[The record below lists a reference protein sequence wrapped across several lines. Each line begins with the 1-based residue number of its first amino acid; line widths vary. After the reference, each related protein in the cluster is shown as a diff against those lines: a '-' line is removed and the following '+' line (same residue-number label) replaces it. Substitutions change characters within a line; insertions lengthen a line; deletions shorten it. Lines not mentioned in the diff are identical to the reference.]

1 MAITIVIAE
10 DDVLLRNLMVEVL
23 GRHPDFEI
31 VRAVGSGQE
40 ALDSVAELEPAVLLL
55 DLNLPDLTGFQ
66 VLEGLVERGNGPR
79 ALVLSGDE
87 AEDTQ
92 VKAASYGAVG
102 FVPKSQAVSHL
113 PSAIRATARGE
124 AWFSRQLSARVFGAY
139 SKLLHRVRQQER
151 PLNQL
156 SEREKEVLIQ
166 VARGLTNQQIAE
178 SLFMSISTVKTH
190 IQNIFQKL
198 DLPNRTE
205 AAVFAVREGLVAE
218 EPRNNSR

>member
-1 MAITIVIAE
+1 MAISILIAE
-10 DDVLLRNLMVEVL
+10 DDALLRSLMEEVL
-23 GRHPDFEI
+23 RRHEDFH
-31 VRAVGSGQE
+31 VLQAVGNGRE
-40 ALDSVAELEPAVLLL
+40 ALERVEELRPSVLLL
-55 DLNLPDLTGFQ
+55 DLNLPELSGFR
-66 VLEGLVERGNGPR
+66 VLEQLVERGDAPR
-79 ALVLSGDE
+79 VLVLSGDE
-87 AEDTQ
+87 ADETQ

-102 FVPKSQAVSHL
+102 FVGKSQAVMHL
-113 PSAIRATARGE
+113 PAAIRAAARGE
-124 AWFSRQLSARVFGAY
+124 AWFSRQLSAQVFGAY
-139 SKLLHRVRQQER
+139 SRLLHRVRQQER
-151 PLNQL
+151 PVNLL

-218 EPRNNSR
+218 EPRQQTR